1 MNVNAGVTT
10 SLVDRGK
17 PWLQC
22 DGQQMKALLRS
33 SLAWLDA
40 NHEAIDA
47 LNVFPVPD
55 GDSGTNMLLTFT
67 AAWSEVAKSPSQ
79 SAGEIMAGVAKGAL
93 MGARGN
99 SGVIL
104 SQFLRGMAN
113 VMHSQQTVG
122 AAELAR
128 AFQEGTRLAY
138 QGVQKPVEG
147 TILTV
152 ARESAE
158 AAALAAAESQ
168 DIHAVLTATVAAAQR
183 SVARTPEIFPLLKK
197 AGVVDAGG
205 QGLFIILQ
213 GALKSLNGE
222 SLDSAA
228 VKTSSAHVENL
239 RAENGWGFDI
249 QCVIRGNDLDV
260 QQVRRHI
267 ESIGESVLVVGD
279 PTLVKVHAHAP
290 MPGAI
295 LDYCVSQGI
304 VSKVIVENMEEQYQE
319 ILRDQAKP
327 PIAAESISGIATV
340 VVASGD
346 GLRRL
351 FESLGA
357 SEIVTGGATMNP
369 SVQQLVQSVEKVEA
383 QNVIVLPNDKNI
395 ILAAQ
400 QARRLTEKA
409 VRIVP
414 SVTVPQGIAALLAYN
429 FQANLDSNAE
439 AMTRALENVETC
451 ELTRAVRTVSIDG
464 LDVREGQIIGLLNG
478 KLTVAGDN
486 LEGMALDLLRAIN
499 AASYEIATIYYGL
512 DMTQADAQ
520 SLAARIRDTY
530 ANLQTEIING
540 GQPHMYYIVSVE

>member
-1 MNVNAGVTT
+1 M
-10 SLVDRGK
+10 
-17 PWLQC
+17 
-22 DGQQMKALLRS
+22 
-33 SLAWLDA
+33 
-40 NHEAIDA
+40 
-47 LNVFPVPD
+47 
-55 GDSGTNMLLTFT
+55 
-67 AAWSEVAKSPSQ
+67 
-79 SAGEIMAGVAKGAL
+79 
-93 MGARGN
+93 
-99 SGVIL
+99 
-104 SQFLRGMAN
+104 
-113 VMHSQQTVG
+113 
-122 AAELAR
+122 
-128 AFQEGTRLAY
+128 
-138 QGVQKPVEG
+138 
-147 TILTV
+147 
-152 ARESAE
+152 
-158 AAALAAAESQ
+158 
-168 DIHAVLTATVAAAQR
+168 
-183 SVARTPEIFPLLKK
+183 ARTPEIFPLLKK

-222 SLDSAA
+222 PLDGAA

-239 RAENGWGFDI
+239 QAENGWGFDI
-249 QCVIRGNDLDV
+249 QCVIRGDDLDV
-260 QQVRRHI
+260 QRIRQHI
-267 ESIGESVLVVGD
+267 ESVGESVLVVGD

-290 MPGAI
+290 TPGAI
-295 LDYCVSQGI
+295 LDFCVSQGI
-304 VSKVIVENMEEQYQE
+304 VGKVIVENMEEQFQE

-451 ELTRAVRTVSIDG
+451 ELTRAVRTVSLDG
-464 LDVREGQIIGLLNG
+464 LDVRAGQVIGLLNG

-486 LEGMALDLLRAIN
+486 LERVGLDLLRAID
-499 AASYEIATIYYGL
+499 AARYEIATIYYGQDVTL
-512 DMTQADAQ
+512 ADAQ
-520 SLAARIRDTY
+520 SLAARIHETY
-530 ANLQTEIING
+530 TNLQTEIING